1 MFITYG
7 SNFEVRCPHNVDPK
21 EYYVLYW
28 VRIIELIALCKD
40 GYMWAW
46 FGYISSVKQGKSGSI
61 YNFVKN

>member
-28 VRIIELIALCKD
+28 VRMNLHSLCLHSHIIIPAFSLEK
-40 GYMWAW
+40 
-46 FGYISSVKQGKSGSI
+46 
-61 YNFVKN
+61 